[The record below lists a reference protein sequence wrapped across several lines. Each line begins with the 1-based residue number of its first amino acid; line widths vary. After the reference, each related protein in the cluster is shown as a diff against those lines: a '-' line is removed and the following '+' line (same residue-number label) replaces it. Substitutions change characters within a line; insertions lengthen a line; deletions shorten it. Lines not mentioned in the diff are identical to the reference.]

1 MYSVIGCFYLTILLC
16 GRIFY
21 FSASCNSIVY
31 CIDYTRKYSS
41 SCSFHILILI
51 VCFAWRYN
59 LENYLQNIPS
69 IDKLLQSDLLL
80 VRINKFGHKSV
91 KDEARRQVDKLRESL
106 LREEKGALAWMS
118 SPDFFEEF
126 CLRISQAVERQ
137 FSSSLL
143 PVFNLTG
150 TVVHT
155 NLGRS
160 SLPAEALNA
169 MAIAASHATNLE
181 YDLRSGKRGDRDSH
195 LERAICELTGAEA
208 ATVVNNNAAAV
219 LLVLNT
225 LAANKEVV
233 ISRGE
238 LVEIGGAF
246 RIPDVMESAH
256 CRLREIGT
264 TNRTHLKDYAEAIN
278 GDTGLLMK
286 VHASN
291 YEIRGFTNSV
301 LESELA
307 QLARDKGIPFVSDLG
322 SGSLVD
328 LRQYDLP
335 YEPTVRDTVEMGA
348 DLVTFSGDKLLGGP
362 QAGIIVGKREL
373 IERVKRNPLK
383 RALRVDKITLAALLA
398 VINIYK
404 DPDRLESRLP
414 ILADLTRPLAEIEE
428 LAAKVM
434 NRLSQ
439 SLADKASVSIE
450 ACKSQIGSGA
460 LPLEL
465 MESRALCITPI
476 AEKGKSDEAL
486 QRLSAAFRALPKP
499 VIGRIY
505 DGNLLFDLR
514 CLRNTDEFLA
524 QLEDLSV

>member
-1 MYSVIGCFYLTILLC
+1 LKS
-16 GRIFY
+16 
-21 FSASCNSIVY
+21 
-31 CIDYTRKYSS
+31 
-41 SCSFHILILI
+41 H
-51 VCFAWRYN
+51 
-59 LENYLQNIPS
+59 LQNLPS
-69 IDKLLQSDLLL
+69 IDKLLQTRSLSSQ
-80 VRINKFGHKSV
+80 IAQFGHKSV
-91 KDEARRQVDKLRESL
+91 KEESRRQIDDLRESL
-106 LREEKGALAWMS
+106 LREEESALAWMS
-118 SPDFFEEF
+118 SPDFFEQF
-126 CLRISQAVERQ
+126 CQQISKAVQAQ
-137 FSSSLL
+137 FSSTLI

-155 NLGRS
+155 NLGRA
-160 SLPAEALNA
+160 SLPPEAVDS
-169 MAIAASHATNLE
+169 MVTAATHATNLE
-181 YDLRSGKRGDRDSH
+181 YDLLSGKRGDRDSH
-195 LERAICELTGAEA
+195 LERAICEMTGAEA

-225 LAANKEVV
+225 LAMSKEVI

-256 CRLREIGT
+256 CTLREIGT
-264 TNRTHLKDYAEAIN
+264 TNRTHLKDYRAAIN
-278 GDTGLLMK
+278 SDTGLLMK
-286 VHASN
+286 VHTSN

-301 LESELA
+301 SESDLSELA
-307 QLARDKGIPFVSDLG
+307 REKGIPFVSDLG

-328 LRQYDLP
+328 LRQFNLP
-335 YEPTVRDTVEMGA
+335 YEPTVKDTVEMGA

-373 IERVKRNPLK
+373 IERVKSNPLK

-414 ILADLTRPLAEIEE
+414 MLADLARPVAEIEE
-428 LAAKVM
+428 VAEKVIVV
-434 NRLSQ
+434 LSER
-439 SLADKASVSIE
+439 LADKALVTVQ

-460 LPLEL
+460 LPLDL

-476 AEKGKSDEAL
+476 AEKGKTDEAL
-486 QRLSAAFRALPKP
+486 QFLSSAFRALPKP
-499 VIGRIY
+499 VIGRVS
-505 DGNLLFDLR
+505 DGRLLFDLR
-514 CLRNTDEFLA
+514 CLRDVDEFLG